1 MDGITSSDKWKN
13 LLLPNPF
20 KTEYKDEIVDG
31 KLHHIGYMSCGE
43 CDRYFG
49 KSLSINEMI
58 NCHDECKVMKSLTA
72 GAKSI

>member
-20 KTEYKDEIVDG
+20 KTEYKDEIVNG
-31 KLHHIGYMSCGE
+31 NLHHIGYMSCGE

>member
-1 MDGITSSDKWKN
+1 MYGITSSDKWKN

-20 KTEYKDEIVDG
+20 KTEYKNEIVNG